1 MKVDGVEEHLQH
13 KIWVIG
19 LRNHGISYWR
29 VSDQD
34 PEPTVAP
41 RFSIRTN
48 ELVMPTVGLLPD
60 NTEQTY
66 ERLLWKR
73 FALDHERARAKLWGG
88 LKLRR
93 Q

>member
-1 MKVDGVEEHLQH
+1 MIQAYLRAGEEVKAINLA
-13 KIWVIG
+13 
-19 LRNHGISYWR
+19 RSC
-29 VSDQD
+29 
-34 PEPTVAP
+34 
-41 RFSIRTN
+41 IRTN